1 MRKVIFVCT
10 GGTCRS
16 PMAEHIFKKK
26 LKDKGISLKEI
37 QVASAGIMSNLQ
49 NIHPHTVMALK
60 KLGINVPY
68 STKSRQLNKKMI
80 TKDTIIITM
89 TNEHKEWLKNLPN
102 VYSLNDFEKDV
113 YIFDIYGMP
122 VSVYEKLANV
132 LNYILDEVV
141 DAVINNKI

>member
-49 NIHPHTVMALK
+49 NIHPLYCYGFK
-60 KLGINVPY
+60 KIRN
-68 STKSRQLNKKMI
+68 
-80 TKDTIIITM
+80 
-89 TNEHKEWLKNLPN
+89 
-102 VYSLNDFEKDV
+102 
-113 YIFDIYGMP
+113 
-122 VSVYEKLANV
+122 
-132 LNYILDEVV
+132 
-141 DAVINNKI
+141 